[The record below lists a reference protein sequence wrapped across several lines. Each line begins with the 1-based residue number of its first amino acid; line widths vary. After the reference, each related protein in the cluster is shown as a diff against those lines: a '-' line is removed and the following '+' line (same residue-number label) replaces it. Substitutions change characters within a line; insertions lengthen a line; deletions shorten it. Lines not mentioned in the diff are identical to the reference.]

1 MYFAVSSWKLSR
13 TKQLTAA
20 ATTAINTAMNTIDVL
35 DQQYYVPVDQST
47 EGCFYFPE
55 PELGKLVVFPGQ
67 CDENIAAVANF
78 NLNQVIALHPR
89 CTI

>member
-35 DQQYYVPVDQST
+35 DQQYYVPVDLRGT
-47 EGCFYFPE
+47 N
-55 PELGKLVVFPGQ
+55 KL
-67 CDENIAAVANF
+67 
-78 NLNQVIALHPR
+78 
-89 CTI
+89 